1 MQVTTEY
8 VKQVCL
14 TNAIPKGHLYTLI
27 AISVTKRGLAQD
39 ITDEW
44 RLKFL
49 NQLDRMAGYGEA
61 WLTAGVIAAVGPM
74 CDAGWEIYREAA
86 KLDRE
91 KPGRP
96 GMLDAL
102 AEFFPA
108 FAVLNPSLMTA
119 LETKARQ
126 SGHFR
131 PVDVVPTETRL

>member
-1 MQVTTEY
+1 MQVTVEY
-8 VKQVCL
+8 VEQVCRA
-14 TNAIPKGHLYTLI
+14 NVIPKGHLYTLV

-39 ITDEW
+39 IPDDY

-61 WLTAGVIAAVGPM
+61 WLTAGVIAAVDPM
-74 CDAGWEIYREAA
+74 CDAGWEMYREAA

-102 AEFFPA
+102 AKFFPT

-119 LETKARQ
+119 LEMEPRR
-126 SGHFR
+126 SGYFR
-131 PVDVVPTETRL
+131 PVNQEGMNA